1 MKEFLNEM
9 AVLLQGI
16 LVLLVEICCVLSL
29 RAIAKNWRNFMI
41 MKNDRY
47 LAELLGFG
55 ELACS
60 WDIFESGNGPFML
73 TWRP

>member
-1 MKEFLNEM
+1 M
-9 AVLLQGI
+9 AI
-16 LVLLVEICCVLSL
+16 LVLRILGLLVEICCVLSL

-47 LAELLGFG
+47 LAELLGSG
-55 ELACS
+55 ELACGC
-60 WDIFESGNGPFML
+60 DIFRSGNVAFVL